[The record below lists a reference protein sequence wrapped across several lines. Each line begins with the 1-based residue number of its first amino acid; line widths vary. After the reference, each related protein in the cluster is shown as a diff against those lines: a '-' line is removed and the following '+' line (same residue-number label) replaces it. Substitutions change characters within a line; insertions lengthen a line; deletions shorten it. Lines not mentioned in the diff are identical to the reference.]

1 MSVKDG
7 GKCAQP
13 ERSNGRQRGGCMA
26 FPSGLFYVG
35 LSGEGAAHSGGGH
48 SQLKESFQETPSS
61 WTHSEGS
68 PLVNLR
74 LSQID
79 N

>member
-13 ERSNGRQRGGCMA
+13 ERSDGRQREGCMA

-35 LSGEGAAHSGGGH
+35 LSREGAAHSGGGH
-48 SQLKESFQETPSS
+48 SQLEESFQETPL

-68 PLVNLR
+68 PLVNFEF
-74 LSQID
+74 SQID